1 MKCKKCQAKALKIA
15 FLKDGTILYHH
26 MIFLSQLD
34 HQIPYWSWRQRNFNI
49 VWSSQLFFG
58 YNVLGVISVAIKGEK
73 KNRIEVIG
81 EGIVDAAGLAE
92 TLRKKVGFA
101 DLVSVEEVEEK
112 SWRALV

>member
-1 MKCKKCQAKALKIA
+1 M
-15 FLKDGTILYHH
+15 
-26 MIFLSQLD
+26 
-34 HQIPYWSWRQRNFNI
+34 
-49 VWSSQLFFG
+49 
-58 YNVLGVISVAIKGEK
+58 AIKGEK

-112 SWRALV
+112 S

>member
-1 MKCKKCQAKALKIA
+1 MKIA
-15 FLKDGTILYHH
+15 FLKDGTYNIYHDHH

-34 HQIPYWSWRQRNFNI
+34 HQIPYWWRQ
-49 VWSSQLFFG
+49 SHLKHCLFTILLFIII
-58 YNVLGVISVAIKGEK
+58 GVISVALKGEK

-101 DLVSVEEVEEK
+101 DLVSVEEIKDKDDEELK
-112 SWRALV
+112 LV